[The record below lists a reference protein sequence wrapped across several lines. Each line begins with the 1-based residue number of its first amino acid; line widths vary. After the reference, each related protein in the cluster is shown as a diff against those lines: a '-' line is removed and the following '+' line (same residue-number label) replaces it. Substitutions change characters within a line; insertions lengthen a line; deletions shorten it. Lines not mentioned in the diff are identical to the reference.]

1 MKEKYL
7 NYSSVRIS
15 QYDHYIPKS
24 ISAQIFTGNIQFL
37 TLCRLIFKAFKA
49 GGNETNSLI
58 FVGTYHAWRCEASHN
73 RD

>member
-24 ISAQIFTGNIQFL
+24 ISAKIFTGKYPVSYSLQANIQG
-37 TLCRLIFKAFKA
+37 I
-49 GGNETNSLI
+49 
-58 FVGTYHAWRCEASHN
+58 
-73 RD
+73 